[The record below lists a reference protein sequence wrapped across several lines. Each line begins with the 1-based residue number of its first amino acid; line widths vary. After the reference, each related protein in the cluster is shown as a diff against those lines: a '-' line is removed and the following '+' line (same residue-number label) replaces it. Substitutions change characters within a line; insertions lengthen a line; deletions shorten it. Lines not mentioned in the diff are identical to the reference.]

1 MIETEALTAVI
12 FLLVLGV
19 ITPGP
24 NNITCIVHSSIH
36 GPRSNIILISGMA
49 VGFLI
54 VHVLAGLLVS
64 SIEDGSWIQH
74 VLEVAGLIFFFAIAL
89 KVYTLNPSQF
99 QGAIDDH
106 KLKTTF
112 SLQSKT
118 IPQLGFSSG
127 MLMQF
132 VNGKEWT
139 MVSAI
144 MALSLE
150 GFGGGLQGIFL
161 ISAITIPG
169 GIVAMSLWT
178 YVGGRMMDYIQD
190 EKRARVVF
198 RCLGTLLMGLATIL
212 VFL

>member
-54 VHVLAGLLVS
+54 VHVIAGLLVS

-178 YVGGRMMDYIQD
+178 YAGAKIMRFIEDEATSKRIFRTLGVSLMM
-190 EKRARVVF
+190 
-198 RCLGTLLMGLATIL
+198 LAL
-212 VFL
+212 VLVML